1 MAGYL
6 LSAIVIHTSWLQS
19 EMTIMVVGI
28 DRLHI
33 GYYSFKRECCLSWL
47 TLRWPQ
53 RWSSSEQ
60 RETNTPTILLILNM
74 TKAEV
79 FGMLVG
85 INSPRLETTSNWT
98 INLKILIMIVYTP
111 YGDDYDLAD
120 TIDAFTRLF
129 ERD

>member
-1 MAGYL
+1 
-6 LSAIVIHTSWLQS
+6 
-19 EMTIMVVGI
+19 
-28 DRLHI
+28 
-33 GYYSFKRECCLSWL
+33 
-47 TLRWPQ
+47 
-53 RWSSSEQ
+53 
-60 RETNTPTILLILNM
+60 M